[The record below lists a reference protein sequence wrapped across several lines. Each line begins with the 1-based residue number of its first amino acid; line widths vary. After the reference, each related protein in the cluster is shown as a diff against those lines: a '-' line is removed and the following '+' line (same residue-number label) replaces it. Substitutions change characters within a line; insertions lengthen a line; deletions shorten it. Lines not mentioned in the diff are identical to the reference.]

1 MSNENDK
8 GKVVAFLDVGTNS
21 VRLLVVRINP
31 NLSYTVISEQKEMV
45 RLGETEFQDGL
56 LAEGAMERAVRVA
69 KNFCDLSRT
78 YGATEFVAKATS
90 ATREAS
96 NRDELVERMKEAT
109 GLELEIISG
118 LEEARLIYMGVSS
131 GHNIGKRTAL
141 FMDIGG
147 GSTELVLGDQNEY
160 SYLDSLK
167 IGAIRLTTIFVKRPE
182 APVPE
187 EALVKMRKYVKSAL
201 VRTKREILQR
211 KVDLTFGSSGTTVNI
226 GEILTK
232 QDAGA
237 HPGVI
242 RHSQLRKLIPLLA
255 CMNLAERRKVP
266 GINPERADIIVAGA
280 IILETIMDELKLSD
294 ITVSQRSLRDGMLMD
309 YMSKLQE
316 PLGYREMSVRERS
329 VVQLGRACSVDEEH
343 ARRVTAIALEL
354 FDSAAKKKLHTF
366 GDEERELLRHAAFL
380 HDVGDFISFNDHQLH
395 SHYIISHSELLGFSS
410 REVLMMADIAMFHRK
425 RVPKVSAIEMRG
437 LDDDERLAVVR
448 LSTILRM
455 AESLDRSHSN
465 LVQSVRFSK
474 ATKRSVRLIVTAMG
488 DPQLEMWRLE
498 DDRKA
503 FKKAFGKDVQVFLS
517 SVEG

>member
-1 MSNENDK
+1 MNSVPDK

-56 LAEGAMERAVRVA
+56 LAEGPMERAIRVV

-96 NRDELVERMKEAT
+96 NRDELVDRMKEAA

-118 LEEARLIYMGVSS
+118 LEEARLIYLGVSS
-131 GHNIGKRTAL
+131 GHNIGKRNAL

-147 GSTELVLGDQNEY
+147 GSTELVLGDQDEY

-167 IGAIRLTTIFVKRPE
+167 VGAIRLTALFVKRPE
-182 APVPE
+182 APVPD
-187 EALVKMRKYVKSAL
+187 EALVRIRKYVKSAL
-201 VRTKREILQR
+201 VRTKKEIMQR
-211 KVDLTFGSSGTTVNI
+211 KVDMALGSSGTTVNI
-226 GEILTK
+226 GEILMR
-232 QDAGA
+232 QDNGA
-237 HPGVI
+237 RPGVI
-242 RHSQLRKLIPLLA
+242 RHSQLRKLIPYLA
-255 CMNLAERRKVP
+255 SMTLAERRKVP

-280 IILETIMDELKLSD
+280 IVLETIMDELKLSE
-294 ITVSQRSLRDGMLMD
+294 IGVSQRSLRDGMLID

-316 PLGYREMSVRERS
+316 PLGYRKMSVRERS

-343 ARRVTAIALEL
+343 ARRVRTIALDL
-354 FDSAAKKKLHTF
+354 FDSAAKKRLHPF
-366 GDEERELLRHAAFL
+366 GKNERELLSYAAFL

-395 SHYIISHSELLGFSS
+395 SHYIISHAELLGFSS
-410 REVLMMADIAMFHRK
+410 KEVLMMADIAMFHRK
-425 RVPKVSAIEMRG
+425 RVPKISSAEMRG
-437 LDDDERLAVVR
+437 LDDEERLAVVR
-448 LSTILRM
+448 LSTLLRM

-474 ATKRSVRLIVTAMG
+474 VTKRSVRLIVTAIG

-503 FKKAFGKDVQVFLS
+503 FKKAFGKDVQIFLS